1 MVGHAGLGV
10 AEGRP
15 FRISAQTHKTQHS
28 FYHSQRTPNG
38 HHKQCRTT
46 CTRDYSLTPRER
58 HTIAHTFFFLDKSP
72 KKVCFVL
79 LSAKAIAKPTAKE
92 SPICRRRRKMLYLAA
107 VAAVAVATTG
117 RPYRPPNA
125 IPPAEGL
132 TNPNAGHKNEKIDH
146 FVVLFMEN
154 RTPDHIWACTRL
166 STAECAS
173 VPLSASE
180 YR

>member
-1 MVGHAGLGV
+1 MFCALV
-10 AEGRP
+10 
-15 FRISAQTHKTQHS
+15 
-28 FYHSQRTPNG
+28 
-38 HHKQCRTT
+38 
-46 CTRDYSLTPRER
+46 
-58 HTIAHTFFFLDKSP
+58 
-72 KKVCFVL
+72 
-79 LSAKAIAKPTAKE
+79 AKAIAKPTAKE
-92 SPICRRRRKMLYLAA
+92 SPICLRRRKMLHLAA

>member
-1 MVGHAGLGV
+1 MS
-10 AEGRP
+10 
-15 FRISAQTHKTQHS
+15 FSAQ
-28 FYHSQRTPNG
+28 
-38 HHKQCRTT
+38 
-46 CTRDYSLTPRER
+46 
-58 HTIAHTFFFLDKSP
+58 
-72 KKVCFVL
+72 
-79 LSAKAIAKPTAKE
+79 AIAKPSAKE
-92 SPICRRRRKMLYLAA
+92 SPICLRRRKMLYLAA

>member
-1 MVGHAGLGV
+1 MITASHHVNV
-10 AEGRP
+10 IR
-15 FRISAQTHKTQHS
+15 S
-28 FYHSQRTPNG
+28 RT
-38 HHKQCRTT
+38 R
-46 CTRDYSLTPRER
+46 
-58 HTIAHTFFFLDKSP
+58 FFFQDKSP
-72 KKVCFVL
+72 KKVCFEL
-79 LSAKAIAKPTAKE
+79 LSSKAIAKPSAKE
-92 SPICRRRRKMLYLAA
+92 SPNCLRRRKMLYLAA